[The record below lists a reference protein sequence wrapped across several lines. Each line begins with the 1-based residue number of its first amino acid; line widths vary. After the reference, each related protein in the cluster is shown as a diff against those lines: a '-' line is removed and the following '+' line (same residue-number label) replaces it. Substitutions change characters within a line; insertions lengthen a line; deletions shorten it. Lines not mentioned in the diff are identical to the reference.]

1 MWKDANVSR
10 IFKKGSKS
18 DPGNYRPVSLTSV
31 SCKVMEAIL
40 KDSILKHLDLNKLIR
55 SSQHGFRPGRS
66 CTTNLLEFFERVTAA
81 VDSYKPFDAVF
92 LDFAKAFDKV
102 PTVRLI
108 KKLRAHGIR
117 GKLLAWIE
125 NWLTGR
131 RQRVVLNGA
140 FSDWI
145 AVLSGVPQGSVLGP
159 LLFLIFINDLDAA
172 ADPAELI
179 MKFADDTKIGQTV
192 ESMQDKERLQTALD
206 NLSSWAEDWG
216 MQFNVGKCKVMHF
229 GHRNQRHVYYMNGAA
244 LEETEEEK
252 DVGVTVCSNLKPSA
266 QCARAART
274 ARAVL
279 SQIVRAFHYRDRHI
293 FVRLYKQYVRPHLE
307 FCTPA
312 WSPWTVGDVELLE
325 NVQRKMVGM
334 VSGLRTRDYTE
345 RLKELGLQTLE
356 ERRHQ
361 ADMCLVHKILHQQA
375 ELDPNVWFELATGGP
390 RVTRAA
396 ADPLNVRVVA
406 GRLELRRNFFS
417 IRTIEP
423 WNCVP
428 SGLKSVEKSVIF
440 KKAYNRHRL
449 TELHHV

>member
-1 MWKDANVSR
+1 
-10 IFKKGSKS
+10 
-18 DPGNYRPVSLTSV
+18 
-31 SCKVMEAIL
+31 
-40 KDSILKHLDLNKLIR
+40 
-55 SSQHGFRPGRS
+55 
-66 CTTNLLEFFERVTAA
+66 
-81 VDSYKPFDAVF
+81 
-92 LDFAKAFDKV
+92 
-102 PTVRLI
+102 
-108 KKLRAHGIR
+108 
-117 GKLLAWIE
+117 
-125 NWLTGR
+125 
-131 RQRVVLNGA
+131 
-140 FSDWI
+140 
-145 AVLSGVPQGSVLGP
+145 
-159 LLFLIFINDLDAA
+159 
-172 ADPAELI
+172 
-179 MKFADDTKIGQTV
+179 
-192 ESMQDKERLQTALD
+192 
-206 NLSSWAEDWG
+206 

-428 SGLKSVEKSVIF
+428 SGLKSVEKCDF
-440 KKAYNRHRL
+440 QKGL
-449 TELHHV
+449 